1 MSKLTSKLIWIRNLL
16 EDLVIEITTPIKMHC
31 DNQAVIHMASNSMFH
46 ERTKHIEVS
55 CHKVR
60 QDVEQ

>member
-16 EDLVIEITTPIKMHC
+16 EDLVKEITTPIKMHC

-46 ERTKHIEVS
+46 ERTKHIEVN

-60 QDVEQ
+60 